1 MAWTGV
7 QKAPL
12 QKSEKLGAPEG
23 LWIKCNHCKSV
34 IYRRDFEVNQCV
46 CTVCNYHYPIAAIDR
61 LGFFLDPN
69 SFNEMDIDLVS
80 TDPLSFSDTKSYK
93 ERLASTQKHLGM
105 KDALVSG
112 EGILEG
118 MPVQVAAMDFRFM
131 GGSMGAVVGEKIAR
145 TFLRAVEKRQ
155 PAIVFSS
162 SGGARMQEGIV
173 SLMQMAKTCA
183 ALSRMRDRGIPMV
196 SVMAHPTTGGVAA
209 SYAMLG
215 DINVAEPAAL
225 IGFAGPRVI
234 RQTIGQELPEGFQK
248 SEFLMDHGMLDLILH
263 RDTMREKISQILRIV
278 LNSRKLSHA

>member
-1 MAWTGV
+1 
-7 QKAPL
+7 
-12 QKSEKLGAPEG
+12 
-23 LWIKCNHCKSV
+23 
-34 IYRRDFEVNQCV
+34 
-46 CTVCNYHYPIAAIDR
+46 
-61 LGFFLDPN
+61 
-69 SFNEMDIDLVS
+69 
-80 TDPLSFSDTKSYK
+80 
-93 ERLASTQKHLGM
+93 
-105 KDALVSG
+105 
-112 EGILEG
+112 
-118 MPVQVAAMDFRFM
+118 M

-183 ALSRMRDRGIPMV
+183 ALSRMRDQGIPMV

-278 LNSRKLSHA
+278 LNSRKLAHA